1 MRRREFLGGVGGVA
15 ATWPYAARAQQGERM
30 RRIGVL
36 GGADGVDVQDR
47 MTAFREGLA
56 QLGWTDGRNMRI
68 DVRWTH
74 GDAALARQYAAELV
88 ALAPDVIF
96 AQGGAHVG
104 PLLQASRTA
113 PIIFVIVPD
122 PVGSG
127 FVRSLARPGG
137 NATGF
142 MQFEYSLS
150 AKWLELL
157 KEVAPNVT
165 RAAVLWDPA
174 VTAGIGQFA
183 VIQSVAPRLGVELIP
198 VNVREAGEIERDLA
212 DFARSSNGGMIV
224 TASALSGVR
233 RELIATLAAR
243 HRLPAV
249 HVERAHVT
257 AGGLMSYGADFADQY
272 RRAAGYVDRI
282 LKGEKPADLPVQA
295 PTKYQLILNLKAAKA
310 IGLTMPPSLLVRADE
325 VIE

>member
-1 MRRREFLGGVGGVA
+1 MRRREFLGVVGGVA
-15 ATWPYAARAQQGERM
+15 ATWPHAVRAQQGERM

-47 MTAFREGLA
+47 MTAFRQGLA
-56 QLGWTDGRNMRI
+56 QLGWTDGRNVQI
-68 DVRWTH
+68 DLRWTH
-74 GDAALARQYAAELV
+74 GDAALARNYAAELV

-96 AQGGAHVG
+96 VQGGAHVG
-104 PLLQASRTA
+104 PLLQASRTV
-113 PIIFVIVPD
+113 PIVFVIVPD

-157 KEVAPNVT
+157 KEVAPGVT

-183 VIQSVAPRLGVELIP
+183 VIQSVAPRLGVELTP
-198 VNVREAGEIERDLA
+198 VNVRDVSEIERDLA

-233 RELIATLAAR
+233 RELIAALAAR

-249 HVERAHVT
+249 HVERAHV
-257 AGGLMSYGADFADQY
+257 AVGGLMSYGADFADQY

-295 PTKYQLILNLKAAKA
+295 PTKYQLIINLKAAKA
-310 IGLTMPPSLLVRADE
+310 IGLTIPPTMLARADE